1 MTKRKEGWSSF
12 PDFKFSYFP
21 NQKGYTLLKSISFS
35 KIMTINVECEL
46 EEQLVIYPLPISF
59 GMWVWIFFFS
69 TSNDLGVCG

>member
-46 EEQLVIYPLPISF
+46 EEQLVTYF
-59 GMWVWIFFFS
+59 FWNVGVDFFFS